1 MRTTNGKRGGNLV
14 GKPHNDKSGTP
25 VGGIKAQVTDAG
37 GKPVE
42 LEGGEVI
49 INKEASKKYWKEL
62 SKINQS
68 AGNGVPIEKPIDPHD
83 EDPSEYEEGG
93 KIIEFNRNHLPNKWI
108 LSYAKSIKK
117 DHPEIWKLGGN
128 IYGNTAFENL
138 SRVAERGYW
147 LDSEEWMYKKWQ
159 SFLARHQHDFR
170 IAGVVAVLKWGGKV
184 NKGWAYMKNLIE
196 DKIKKGSTKPK
207 SMKDGGS
214 VEDENIVSVSK
225 YILSRHPKK
234 GDTFKGGKVDGF
246 KIARIVKETKNN
258 AIIFKLYLID
268 SEDKKRVVMYQPK
281 TNKIGDFQKSFLTAS
296 KGTYYTTWSDTD
308 KMKDG
313 GELIKRA
320 DGSYSQRGLW
330 DNIRDNAGSGKKPTK
345 QMLEQE
351 AKIKADSMRDGGAVN
366 NLKFK
371 IGSSYY
377 YKNQYMDDS
386 IKLIL
391 IGKEE
396 WEDSLNFKKP
406 NGSQITLKKYE
417 LKYLSKQPFKID
429 GYSFEK
435 QFSSFIAKEISES
448 PKQIFGVIKSID
460 KNEYKGESTITFTE
474 EIKDGRTRKF
484 DISSPLKLK
493 GKSFTFKGITL
504 NVKSIKFIDE
514 NKQES
519 DYNEYVDSNYLMNYA
534 IEYTDKMA
542 DGGSVKT
549 DCIEFIKKSESLL
562 NNGFYLH
569 IKNLNVYVGE
579 GDKTIPNVKSLILIT
594 YNSGG
599 QSNSLSQEIAN
610 LIGGNINVAKIILS
624 EQIAHSKRISLNVL
638 KGFENENIIIAD
650 RDRIVCTNLTAN
662 YEDGGSVDW
671 ENIKLKEDFDWD
683 SLFEQSNTNYEPEM
697 SVEQEREEGYQKSDY
712 SKRWAATYKEAVE
725 KTLKEYLDAKA
736 SFEDWSSRK
745 YKSNK
750 GVVYTG
756 GDDIFGEAKT
766 IGSINDS
773 RRNNTIK
780 GLKMVMDESIET
792 LKNLGLSDEEITN
805 LTETKSFEDGGEVDD
820 NKFNPVIIY
829 HEKNG
834 NWLIPKNNIY
844 AWLYDVGDASEKLNS
859 QEFDMVFFGAANISM
874 AFQKGF
880 VPPLLRV
887 WSPKYQKE
895 TKGSKHLMGI
905 VQAWYDEDKKK
916 LYVMMMTTN
925 PKHRRKGIN
934 GHIVKAI
941 REGLEL
947 TKDDVIFDKPTDMG
961 KSFMKSG
968 KFEDGGEVSSSEY
981 LNVLQKVGITEEE
994 RENWRE
1000 SHKVNQRQVRNDKV
1014 KEAAEKLKNGS
1025 IPQSEYLKI
1034 VAKEQPIKLFTQVPK
1049 LPTAKEIVSAL
1060 NKLAVSKG
1068 IIGYTKHIEDG
1079 TKVASRLD
1087 IPAYENYDTWVV
1099 SVHDGI
1105 KEGLIIAY
1113 GQTAYLKD
1121 VEFKTFPKTAL
1132 DIATG
1137 KEKTTIG
1144 RMFGNWENKSPND
1157 VRKMAV
1163 KYMNDPNWVQ
1173 VGMNP
1178 FRHSWFY
1185 DKKDGMPLVSS
1196 SEVIQVGALV
1206 LAKNPVKTTPDNDMF
1221 IADKKNPS
1229 IKFADGG
1236 EVKDEFANTKKLI
1249 DEIKKHSF
1257 YTKGTISTAKDG
1269 SKYRYDS
1276 YKLKYPNSANWLVQ
1290 LFEKASEEN
1299 TGKSYHTQF
1308 NHTDKYSFSYDR
1320 ARFKGMPHGRMG
1332 FKELVLI

>member
-14 GKPHNDKSGTP
+14 GKPHNDKSGNP

-62 SKINQS
+62 SRINQS

-108 LSYAKSIKK
+108 LAYAKSIKK

-184 NKGWAYMKNLIE
+184 NKGWKYMKDLIE
-196 DKIKKGSTKPK
+196 DKISKSKAKPK
-207 SMKDGGS
+207 SMKDGGKVEGEIKVGDIVVEFKPNKKYASGYFEGKVKGEVLKFWNTMVQVDFGNDQIEWLPMDYLKKVDSMKEGGS
-214 VEDENIVSVSK
+214 VEGENVVSVSK

-246 KIARIVKETKNN
+246 KVARIVKESKNN

-308 KMKDG
+308 KMKEG
-313 GELIKRA
+313 GSVEFKPEKKGTLIKGSEIIKYAEKVNGNYRLMFYSIKESKGKVPILCDAFDYCKKIDVNNVSPNELIDLIEKNNLMEKGGKLIKRA
-320 DGSYSQRGLW
+320 DGSYSKRGLW
-330 DNIRDNAGSGKKPTK
+330 DNIRDNAGSGKKPTR

-351 AKIKADSMRDGGAVN
+351 AKIKAESMRDGG
-366 NLKFK
+366 
-371 IGSSYY
+371 
-377 YKNQYMDDS
+377 
-386 IKLIL
+386 
-391 IGKEE
+391 
-396 WEDSLNFKKP
+396 
-406 NGSQITLKKYE
+406 
-417 LKYLSKQPFKID
+417 
-429 GYSFEK
+429 
-435 QFSSFIAKEISES
+435 
-448 PKQIFGVIKSID
+448 
-460 KNEYKGESTITFTE
+460 
-474 EIKDGRTRKF
+474 
-484 DISSPLKLK
+484 
-493 GKSFTFKGITL
+493 
-504 NVKSIKFIDE
+504 
-514 NKQES
+514 
-519 DYNEYVDSNYLMNYA
+519 
-534 IEYTDKMA
+534 
-542 DGGSVKT
+542 SV
-549 DCIEFIKKSESLL
+549 
-562 NNGFYLH
+562 
-569 IKNLNVYVGE
+569 
-579 GDKTIPNVKSLILIT
+579 
-594 YNSGG
+594 
-599 QSNSLSQEIAN
+599 
-610 LIGGNINVAKIILS
+610 
-624 EQIAHSKRISLNVL
+624 
-638 KGFENENIIIAD
+638 GFED
-650 RDRIVCTNLTAN
+650 TL
-662 YEDGGSVDW
+662 
-671 ENIKLKEDFDWD
+671 FD
-683 SLFEQSNTNYEPEM
+683 
-697 SVEQEREEGYQKSDY
+697 
-712 SKRWAATYKEAVE
+712 
-725 KTLKEYLDAKA
+725 
-736 SFEDWSSRK
+736 
-745 YKSNK
+745 
-750 GVVYTG
+750 
-756 GDDIFGEAKT
+756 
-766 IGSINDS
+766 
-773 RRNNTIK
+773 
-780 GLKMVMDESIET
+780 
-792 LKNLGLSDEEITN
+792 
-805 LTETKSFEDGGEVDD
+805 
-820 NKFNPVIIY
+820 
-829 HEKNG
+829 
-834 NWLIPKNNIY
+834 
-844 AWLYDVGDASEKLNS
+844 
-859 QEFDMVFFGAANISM
+859 
-874 AFQKGF
+874 
-880 VPPLLRV
+880 
-887 WSPKYQKE
+887 
-895 TKGSKHLMGI
+895 
-905 VQAWYDEDKKK
+905 
-916 LYVMMMTTN
+916 
-925 PKHRRKGIN
+925 
-934 GHIVKAI
+934 
-941 REGLEL
+941 EL
-947 TKDDVIFDKPTDMG
+947 AQHNAP
-961 KSFMKSG
+961 S
-968 KFEDGGEVSSSEY
+968 FEDGGEVSSSEY
-981 LNVLQKVGITEEE
+981 INVLQKVGITEEE

-1000 SHKVNQRQVRNDKV
+1000 LHKVNQRQVRNDKV
-1014 KEAAEKLKNGS
+1014 KEAAEKLKNGT

-1034 VAKEQPIKLFTQVPK
+1034 VAKEQPIKLFTEVPA
-1049 LPTAKEIVSAL
+1049 LPTAKDIVSAL

-1121 VEFKTFPKTAL
+1121 VEFKTFPNRAL

-1144 RMFGNWENKSPND
+1144 RMFGNWENKSPNE
-1157 VRKMAV
+1157 VRKMAI

-1229 IKFADGG
+1229 IKFEDGG

-1332 FKELVLI
+1332 FKELVLM